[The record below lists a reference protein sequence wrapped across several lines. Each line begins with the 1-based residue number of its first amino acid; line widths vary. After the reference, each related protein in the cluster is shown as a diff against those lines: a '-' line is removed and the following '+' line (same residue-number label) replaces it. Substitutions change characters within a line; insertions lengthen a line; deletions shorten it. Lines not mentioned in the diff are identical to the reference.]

1 MEAWG
6 PDGSVR
12 LMMADRTSRLLS
24 PEELKTA
31 DRERF
36 LALAR
41 RFKESSNPDESERLR
56 EELAQLI
63 FGE

>member
-1 MEAWG
+1 
-6 PDGSVR
+6 
-12 LMMADRTSRLLS
+12 MAGGISRLLS
-24 PEELKTA
+24 PEELKNSET
-31 DRERF
+31 ERF

-41 RFKESSNPDESERLR
+41 RFKESSDPDELQRLR